1 MKSRISQSLAG
12 NFYSSAGA
20 NGQPWYRSRRLSIFV
35 TVFLVSATIGLVYNY
50 SRPAI
55 YRSSATLLTSAM
67 TPIDRESSD
76 ADIQHVAIQRQIL
89 LGHELIAETL
99 SRLKA
104 EAVNKSLLRLTT
116 SDIQNLLNVK
126 PVTETNLV
134 EIEAEGSD
142 ARFLPLLIN
151 TWIDVYLDA
160 RADEVRKLTS
170 NTARILEDEL
180 KGLTVKIDAARSE
193 LDSFRKNHDISS
205 TERNENEALARLK
218 GLNDSLNK
226 ANEEEV
232 KAKSTLNAIRT
243 AISRGQ
249 AVVPDDEKGSL
260 LDLEKRL
267 QDMREK
273 LADLDKK
280 FTREYL
286 NLQPDL
292 KSIPEQI
299 KELEIAVSN
308 KRMHGKNVMLTDAE
322 MNYAA
327 AQQTVREIR
336 AQLDEHKKQASAFTS
351 KFTQHDAL
359 KTDLEGLE
367 KLYRDT
373 QERLVQVKTGHR
385 EKYPQVTVIS
395 RAYEARDPV
404 RPDYSGDALIVL
416 GGSLLLGLFGVW
428 ISEYLTQKKEQQPSI
443 AVFGIQG
450 YSAAPA
456 VAAGLAD
463 HPPAA
468 LGSSEQKISEQKASG
483 FLPGP
488 LHRELSSHQLRI
500 LLKAA
505 NLEGKQLIALLLT
518 GLDIAEIVSLT
529 PGQIDLDAGIITLN
543 GKPPRAVPISRFL
556 QSLFEQSEG
565 QPLWDANDRG
575 SRVDLSA
582 ALVCAAVDSG
592 LPDADGITAEAI
604 RHSYIAYLVRQG
616 LRLSELEQVVGRLE
630 PQIISSY
637 RAYSP
642 PQEGRHLHEIELLH
656 PALINKT

>member
-1 MKSRISQSLAG
+1 
-12 NFYSSAGA
+12 
-20 NGQPWYRSRRLSIFV
+20 
-35 TVFLVSATIGLVYNY
+35 
-50 SRPAI
+50 
-55 YRSSATLLTSAM
+55 
-67 TPIDRESSD
+67 
-76 ADIQHVAIQRQIL
+76 
-89 LGHELIAETL
+89 
-99 SRLKA
+99 
-104 EAVNKSLLRLTT
+104 
-116 SDIQNLLNVK
+116 
-126 PVTETNLV
+126 
-134 EIEAEGSD
+134 
-142 ARFLPLLIN
+142 
-151 TWIDVYLDA
+151 
-160 RADEVRKLTS
+160 
-170 NTARILEDEL
+170 
-180 KGLTVKIDAARSE
+180 
-193 LDSFRKNHDISS
+193 
-205 TERNENEALARLK
+205 
-218 GLNDSLNK
+218 
-226 ANEEEV
+226 
-232 KAKSTLNAIRT
+232 
-243 AISRGQ
+243 
-249 AVVPDDEKGSL
+249 
-260 LDLEKRL
+260 
-267 QDMREK
+267 
-273 LADLDKK
+273 
-280 FTREYL
+280 
-286 NLQPDL
+286 
-292 KSIPEQI
+292 
-299 KELEIAVSN
+299 
-308 KRMHGKNVMLTDAE
+308 
-322 MNYAA
+322 
-327 AQQTVREIR
+327 
-336 AQLDEHKKQASAFTS
+336 
-351 KFTQHDAL
+351 
-359 KTDLEGLE
+359 
-367 KLYRDT
+367 
-373 QERLVQVKTGHR
+373 
-385 EKYPQVTVIS
+385 
-395 RAYEARDPV
+395 
-404 RPDYSGDALIVL
+404 
-416 GGSLLLGLFGVW
+416 
-428 ISEYLTQKKEQQPSI
+428 LTQKKEQQPSI

-463 HPPAA
+463 HPRAA
-468 LGSSEQKISEQKASG
+468 LGSSEQKISEQKASS